1 MPATKKETTTKKAAT
16 KSTAA
21 KTKKTTVKKTPA
33 KKTPVKK
40 TTKTTATKKAPA
52 KKTASTKKT
61 TGTKKTTRK
70 APAKKKIAV
79 RKVAPKEEKKEE
91 EKEEILPVEQLVP
104 GSQEYEEEEK
114 QQQQEKQPEEQ
125 REDFEKFL
133 KEFSEDQEQQEADD
147 DIEDPSVIPVSQA
160 IEKMTQEQE
169 DEGENE
175 EETFDAELEEQAQHE
190 IRYPED
196 DTSVESDSLS
206 YNDNLGRS
214 VSLYRKIAYFF
225 IFLVAALLVFIFF
238 FSVVKTTIVL
248 IPDQE
253 RIQNN
258 VIFDIYDKDNSGA
271 GEATIKGLVR
281 KLELEKSKVY
291 PATGTRVIGQEAVGE
306 VTIYN
311 NYSRNQPLVAT
322 TRLLSTNDELFRIK
336 KTVNVPAGGSVD
348 VEIYADDPSPEMAIE
363 PTRFTIPGLWAG
375 LQDKIYAE
383 SKEATVYKKKTN
395 KRITREDIDNGIR
408 ELKQKLLDEAKLE
421 LGEAYN
427 DYTEVIY
434 NIDENSVKTEV
445 DGEVDEEKD
454 EFEITVR
461 AAIVAIAF
469 NGDQAVSLAKQ
480 KFDTSISENKELL
493 NFNEDIDYS
502 LDNYNVKQGVA
513 TINASFE
520 GRVSLK
526 ENSEIINK
534 DKIVGLKESQ
544 LKVYL
549 DSLPGIA
556 GYEIDFYPSFIRK
569 VPKLVDRIIVKIE
582 K

>member
-1 MPATKKETTTKKAAT
+1 MPATKKETTKKKAAT

-21 KTKKTTVKKTPA
+21 KTKKTTAKKAPA
-33 KKTPVKK
+33 K
-40 TTKTTATKKAPA
+40 KTTATKKAPA
-52 KKTASTKKT
+52 KKKTSTKKA
-61 TGTKKTTRK
+61 TGAKKTTRK

-79 RKVAPKEEKKEE
+79 RKVAPKEEKIEEEVEEKEE
-91 EKEEILPVEQLVP
+91 SEEILPVEQIVP
-104 GSQEYEEEEK
+104 ATQDNEEK
-114 QQQQEKQPEEQ
+114 NDEQEVEKE
-125 REDFEKFL
+125 EDFETFL
-133 KEFSEDQEQQEADD
+133 KEFSEDQAQQEADEN
-147 DIEDPSVIPVSQA
+147 IEDPSMIPASQA
-160 IEKMTQEQE
+160 IEKMTQGREE
-169 DEGENE
+169 DDDFG
-175 EETFDAELEEQAQHE
+175 AELEEKTQHE

-196 DTSVESDSLS
+196 NVSEESDSLS

-225 IFLVAALLVFIFF
+225 IFLVVALLVFIFF

-258 VIFDIYDKDNSGA
+258 VIFDIYDKENGGA
-271 GEATIKGLVR
+271 GEAAIKGLVR
-281 KLELEKSKVY
+281 KLELEESKVY

-336 KTVNVPAGGSVD
+336 NTVNVPAGGSVD

-383 SKEATVYKKKTN
+383 SKEATVYQKKTK

-408 ELKQKLLDEAKLE
+408 ELKQQLLDEAKLE
-421 LGEAYN
+421 LGEAYS

-434 NIDENSVKTEV
+434 NIDENSIETEV

-461 AAIVAIAF
+461 ASVVAIAF
-469 NGDQAVSLAKQ
+469 NGNQALSLAKK
-480 KFDTSISENKELL
+480 KFDTSISDNKELL
-493 NFNEDIDYS
+493 SFNEDIDYS
-502 LDNYNVKQGVA
+502 LNNYDVKQGVA

-520 GRVSLK
+520 GKVSLK
-526 ENSEIINK
+526 ENSEIIDKN
-534 DKIVGLKESQ
+534 KIVGLKESQ

-549 DSLPGIA
+549 DTLPGIA
-556 GYEIDFYPSFIRK
+556 GYEIEFYPSFIKK
-569 VPKLVDRIIVKIE
+569 VPKLVDRIIVEIE